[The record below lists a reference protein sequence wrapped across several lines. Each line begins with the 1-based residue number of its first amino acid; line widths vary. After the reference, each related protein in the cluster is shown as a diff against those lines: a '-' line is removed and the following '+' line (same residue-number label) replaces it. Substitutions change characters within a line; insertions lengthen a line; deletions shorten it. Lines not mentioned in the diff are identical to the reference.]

1 MKKEHY
7 RILLIVVLALAFV
20 YTLGLAGI
28 LPFAV
33 SYYIT
38 ILFIFLFIFL
48 RWESRL
54 NRNS

>member
-7 RILLIVVLALAFV
+7 RILLIVVLILTFI

-28 LPFAV
+28 LPFMV

-38 ILFIFLFIFL
+38 IFMIFLFLFL

>member
-7 RILLIVVLALAFV
+7 RILLIVVLALAFI

-38 ILFIFLFIFL
+38 ILFIFLFLFL

-54 NRNS
+54 NRNA